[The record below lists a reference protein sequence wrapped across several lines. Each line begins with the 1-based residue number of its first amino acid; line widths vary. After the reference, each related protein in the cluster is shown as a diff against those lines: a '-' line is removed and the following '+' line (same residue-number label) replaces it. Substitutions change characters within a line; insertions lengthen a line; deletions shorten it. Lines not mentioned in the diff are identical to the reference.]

1 MDFSGRGYR
10 YKCWPPGVM
19 LSPDKLYSGSAGA
32 GALLGRCHVLAIGA
46 NDTDAPSSHGCWS
59 FGGYGERGLLT
70 RQVNVRSGQCRGA
83 DAPGPNVIMQKADS
97 GLKLYSAEND
107 PPKREA

>member
-32 GALLGRCHVLAIGA
+32 GALLGRCHVLVIGA
-46 NDTDAPSSHGCWS
+46 NDTDAPSFNPPTAAEVSVVTVSEGC
-59 FGGYGERGLLT
+59 
-70 RQVNVRSGQCRGA
+70 
-83 DAPGPNVIMQKADS
+83 
-97 GLKLYSAEND
+97 
-107 PPKREA
+107 

>member
-32 GALLGRCHVLAIGA
+32 GALLGRCHVLVIGA
-46 NDTDAPSSHGCWS
+46 NDTDAPSSHGC
-59 FGGYGERGLLT
+59 
-70 RQVNVRSGQCRGA
+70 
-83 DAPGPNVIMQKADS
+83 
-97 GLKLYSAEND
+97 
-107 PPKREA
+107 